1 MLQFLSEEKCDYDNE
16 ANCYVFAPI
25 LHSHWFKID
34 FFCHLEKHCFFNVIY
49 QMFFAYSCWCLIY
62 SPDCPFPLSCLAAP
76 LPGCGA
82 HCQSF
87 AFFQSSAPPLP
98 YATFIRDGPLA
109 SPVRQSGLKQS
120 NPLYDKGNS

>member
-1 MLQFLSEEKCDYDNE
+1 
-16 ANCYVFAPI
+16 
-25 LHSHWFKID
+25 
-34 FFCHLEKHCFFNVIY
+34 
-49 QMFFAYSCWCLIY
+49 MFFAYSCWCLIY

-76 LPGCGA
+76 LLGCGA